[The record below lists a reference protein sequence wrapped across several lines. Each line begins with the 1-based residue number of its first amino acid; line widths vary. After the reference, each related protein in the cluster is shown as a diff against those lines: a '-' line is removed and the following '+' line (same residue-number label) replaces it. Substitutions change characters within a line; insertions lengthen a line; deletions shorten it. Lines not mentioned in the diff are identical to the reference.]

1 MGKKIVVDIIRWY
14 LFICKYIADKKS
26 KGKWKNLKQFHLKSS
41 RLLSG
46 LAGKLVDTD
55 HPESPT
61 DSFIWPD
68 FLIKT
73 VADSLVSANTMEEK
87 EWGGEAS
94 SEELEVNPAADFL
107 QSPKLDVQP
116 LVPHDWLFYYIK
128 SKCTKDDFT
137 EKFLC

>member
-1 MGKKIVVDIIRWY
+1 MDTIRWY
-14 LFICKYIADKKS
+14 LFICKYIAEKKS
-26 KGKWKNLKQFHLKSS
+26 KGKWKNLKQFH
-41 RLLSG
+41 RLHAAACSG

-107 QSPKLDVQP
+107 QSPKLDVPP
-116 LVPHDWLFYYIK
+116 LEPHQRLFYYFK
-128 SKCTKDDFT
+128 
-137 EKFLC
+137 